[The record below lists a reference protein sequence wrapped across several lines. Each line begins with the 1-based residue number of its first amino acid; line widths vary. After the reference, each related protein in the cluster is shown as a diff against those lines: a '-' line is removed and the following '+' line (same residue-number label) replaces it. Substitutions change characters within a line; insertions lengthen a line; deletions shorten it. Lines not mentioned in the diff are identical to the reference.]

1 MISSGEVGAAVDMLM
16 GLVTSVF
23 LTALCLVVL
32 VGDIK
37 GFLLDR
43 KLRARGYT
51 RLRYVFQRLER
62 DEDGTL
68 RWREENPRQWRCA
81 TTGDPEHDDSVFLGT
96 PVYVCEQTGEEV
108 VLRDTLQPSWA
119 TWGDDL
125 YSCGPEYPLIDYLA
139 PDGTLFFGSP
149 KIPETINPRMDALLA
164 MLLPFFVFGIIKTGA
179 AVLGDLLS

>member
-1 MISSGEVGAAVDMLM
+1 MLM

-81 TTGDPEHDDSVFLGT
+81 TTGDPEHDDSLFLGT

-119 TWGDDL
+119 TWG
-125 YSCGPEYPLIDYLA
+125 G
-139 PDGTLFFGSP
+139 
-149 KIPETINPRMDALLA
+149 
-164 MLLPFFVFGIIKTGA
+164 
-179 AVLGDLLS
+179 

>member
-51 RLRYVFQRLER
+51 RPVTSSKDSSVTR
-62 DEDGTL
+62 
-68 RWREENPRQWRCA
+68 
-81 TTGDPEHDDSVFLGT
+81 TG
-96 PVYVCEQTGEEV
+96 
-108 VLRDTLQPSWA
+108 PSA
-119 TWGDDL
+119 
-125 YSCGPEYPLIDYLA
+125 
-139 PDGTLFFGSP
+139 
-149 KIPETINPRMDALLA
+149 
-164 MLLPFFVFGIIKTGA
+164 GA
-179 AVLGDLLS
+179 RRT